1 MLLFVYTT
9 TRKGF
14 VIFTY
19 WAWAACVEWSRNTDG
34 IKFSK
39 ILLSI
44 ILFPQLRIHKRGCPV
59 SPPRW
64 LCLSD
69 RWKPKCLSVWSCIR
83 DLVFCPYG
91 KQSETVLFF
100 LSASFTGHPQ
110 SLMNYICYIHLELG
124 TDTKSWFQGQW
135 LSRMNHE
142 PLSISCYGSCIH
154 LSLNVVVA
162 VVAVLSFQKPK
173 LRDSPKQGR

>member
-1 MLLFVYTT
+1 MNFETILKYQEWYFCQCHVQIMLLFVYTA
-9 TRKGF
+9 TRKVF

-19 WAWAACVEWSRNTDG
+19 WAWAACVDRSRNADG

-91 KQSETVLFF
+91 KQSETVLLFVF
-100 LSASFTGHPQ
+100 VIYRPPTKF
-110 SLMNYICYIHLELG
+110 NELHMLH
-124 TDTKSWFQGQW
+124 TLRTRNIQRVDFRVSDLAVWTT
-135 LSRMNHE
+135 SRYRSPAMARA
-142 PLSISCYGSCIH
+142 CI
-154 LSLNVVVA
+154 LA
-162 VVAVLSFQKPK
+162 
-173 LRDSPKQGR
+173 

>member
-1 MLLFVYTT
+1 MISFPQTYLWIHDKYSFTSFKQRLTALGRCICIGNSMIWSDIWYKYHKWYFQVVIRNFKSGVFAKCHVQIMLLFVYTT

-100 LSASFTGHPQ
+100 CLR
-110 SLMNYICYIHLELG
+110 HLLA
-124 TDTKSWFQGQW
+124 TRK
-135 LSRMNHE
+135 
-142 PLSISCYGSCIH
+142 
-154 LSLNVVVA
+154 V
-162 VVAVLSFQKPK
+162 
-173 LRDSPKQGR
+173 